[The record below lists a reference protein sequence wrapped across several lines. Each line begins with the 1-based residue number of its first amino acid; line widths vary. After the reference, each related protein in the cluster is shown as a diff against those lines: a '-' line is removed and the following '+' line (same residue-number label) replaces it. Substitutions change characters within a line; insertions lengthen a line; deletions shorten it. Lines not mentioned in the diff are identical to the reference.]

1 MVRRDAEGGVFKTKN
16 PKTYSRYLIC
26 QLQPESAGDKHLIPD
41 RRVDFSERNFENST
55 IDTAGNDRTRLS
67 SKHG

>member
-1 MVRRDAEGGVFKTKN
+1 MVRCDAEGRIFKAKN

-26 QLQPESAGDKHLIPD
+26 QLQPESAGDKLLIPD
-41 RRVDFSERNFENST
+41 RRVGFFETDLKNST
-55 IDTAGNDRTRLS
+55 IDIAGNDRTRLS

>member
-1 MVRRDAEGGVFKTKN
+1 MVRRDAEGRVSKAKN
-16 PKTYSRYLIC
+16 PKTYSQHLIC
-26 QLQPESAGDKHLIPD
+26 RLQPESAGDKHPIPD

-55 IDTAGNDRTRLS
+55 IDTAGNDRNRLS